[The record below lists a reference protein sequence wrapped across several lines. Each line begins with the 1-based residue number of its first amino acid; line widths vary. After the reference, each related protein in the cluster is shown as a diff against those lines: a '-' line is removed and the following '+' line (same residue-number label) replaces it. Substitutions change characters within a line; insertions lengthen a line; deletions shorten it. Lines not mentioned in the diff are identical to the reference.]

1 MNTKSGFLWFFSAA
15 MTLLFTGC
23 LVQETV
29 TVNGEV
35 REEDYKFKRP
45 IKEAIENSREE

>member
-1 MNTKSGFLWFFSAA
+1 MNTISRSIWFLPAA
-15 MTLLFTGC
+15 MTLLLTGC